1 MRWPSSLAVGPKLAC
16 RGGLGHA
23 VLSFKALFAGNLF
36 AGILFAGILSLPMN
50 ALAEPLPRLE
60 FAAPVYD
67 FGSVAQ
73 GKTVVH
79 GFSFVNEGEA
89 ELVIERVVPAC
100 GCTIA
105 SLTHDRY
112 QPGEKGR
119 IDVSFDSAGFWGNKV
134 KSVRV
139 YSNDPRRPS
148 YVLTVQGVVV
158 REVEVNPSRIYFGSI
173 RRGTGSERPF
183 SVSTSN
189 PDLKILAV
197 ESKSE
202 YLNVEMPSVADE
214 GGIYHGTV
222 ALTSKVPVG
231 MFRHRIVVKT
241 TSTEYPVLTI
251 PVFARIEGDLVVE
264 PQDISFGLVNISQ
277 EPAEGFQAE
286 AKVVNR
292 SLEPVHVL
300 SAESSSSNLS
310 VSVRTLR
317 EGREY
322 LVEIAVKPDF
332 RGSLK
337 EQVVVKT
344 DHPEPSQ
351 KEVVIPV
358 YGIVAE
364 SGDSVGR

>member
-1 MRWPSSLAVGPKLAC
+1 MLVCRYGQRRTVISSCVAFISCMLFVTFFGP
-16 RGGLGHA
+16 
-23 VLSFKALFAGNLF
+23 FALKV
-36 AGILFAGILSLPMN
+36 
-50 ALAEPLPRLE
+50 LAEPLPRLE

-73 GKTVVH
+73 GKTIVH

-89 ELVIERVVPAC
+89 ELVIQRVVPAC

-105 SLTHDRY
+105 SLSHDRY

-119 IDVSFDSAGFWGNKV
+119 IDVTFDSSGFWGNKV

-158 REVEVNPSRIYFGSI
+158 REVEVNPSRIYFGSV
-173 RRGTGSERPF
+173 RGGTENEKSF
-183 SVSTSN
+183 SVSTSSSE
-189 PDLKILAV
+189 LKILEV

-202 YLNVEMPSVADE
+202 YLKVKMPIVADDN
-214 GGIYHGTV
+214 GIYHGTV
-222 ALTSKVPVG
+222 ALSNKVPVG

-241 TSTEYPVLTI
+241 TSNEYPVLTI
-251 PVFARIEGDLVVE
+251 PVFARIEGDLVAE

-277 EPAEGFQAE
+277 EPTGGFQAE
-286 AKVVNR
+286 ARVINR
-292 SLEPVHVL
+292 SPEPVHVL
-300 SAESSSSNLS
+300 SAESSSINLS
-310 VSVRTLR
+310 VSVVPLQK
-317 EGREY
+317 GKEY
-322 LVEIAVKPDF
+322 LIKILVNPDF

-344 DHPEPSQ
+344 DHQESSQ
-351 KEVVIPV
+351 KEVIIPV

-364 SGDSVGR
+364 SESGESR